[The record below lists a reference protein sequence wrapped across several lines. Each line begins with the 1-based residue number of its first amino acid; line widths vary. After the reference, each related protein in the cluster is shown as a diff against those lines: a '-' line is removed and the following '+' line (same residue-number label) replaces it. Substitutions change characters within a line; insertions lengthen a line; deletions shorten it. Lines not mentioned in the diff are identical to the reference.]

1 MKKEVLWLEMD
12 QHGTIFSF
20 PDLET
25 DKERT
30 RIIIFATDNDVSG
43 QETVTLQDACI
54 LCKQYNINLYA
65 YCPTVEMNMY
75 TSNEKIA
82 SYKKAVEQNA
92 GGKFYTG
99 DLQKMTTSI
108 VQEIKETKTS
118 LLKTSKKTY
127 VTDHPEIFFISIIV
141 IFFSLIIFEK
151 RIRL

>member
-1 MKKEVLWLEMD
+1 
-12 QHGTIFSF
+12 
-20 PDLET
+20 
-25 DKERT
+25 
-30 RIIIFATDNDVSG
+30 
-43 QETVTLQDACI
+43 
-54 LCKQYNINLYA
+54 
-65 YCPTVEMNMY
+65 MY

-92 GGKFYTG
+92 GGKFYSG